1 MIPLGRSAATL
12 LLLCL
17 LGPLAAGQGP
27 AREDEKKQAK
37 PKKDPRIKLAQ
48 PWPDAERLRERRQA
62 AEALPLF
69 RDAEPLPFTLAA
81 DFKALNRDR
90 DKDSTRSFPGLL
102 TVAADDGSP
111 RAIPVK
117 LSTRGKSRLV
127 HNCGFVPIRVDF
139 PDKGTKGTPFAQQEE
154 LKLGTHC
161 HGSREFEQYA
171 LREYTAYRLLNL
183 LTPRSFRAR
192 LARASYVDA
201 KTGEA
206 VAERY
211 ALFLEA
217 ESDLARRMEG
227 RIAELPRAV
236 FADLDPATLHRMMLF
251 AYMIGNTDFSIFAL
265 HNVRLVQDQERLLY
279 PVPYDFDYSGLVDAP
294 YAVPARVLGLKT
306 VQERAY
312 RGPCLTIDE
321 LEPVAA
327 GFREKKAELLALV
340 ESVPG
345 LDAGSRRHMRRYL
358 EEFFKAIADRGTLK
372 HELVDGCSKKKG
384 M

>member
-1 MIPLGRSAATL
+1 MPGPQIRREREPADELGDAFRANWMPRWRSAVQVDKVPLGKVVVYRNGVAFY
-12 LLLCL
+12 
-17 LGPLAAGQGP
+17 
-27 AREDEKKQAK
+27 
-37 PKKDPRIKLAQ
+37 
-48 PWPDAERLRERRQA
+48 ERRAQVKDGK
-62 AEALPLF
+62 LTVSVP
-69 RDAEPLPFTLAA
+69 
-81 DFKALNRDR
+81 RDR
-90 DKDSTRSFPGLL
+90 VDDFLKSL
-102 TVAADDGSP
+102 TV
-111 RAIPVK
+111 
-117 LSTRGKSRLV
+117 
-127 HNCGFVPIRVDF
+127 
-139 PDKGTKGTPFAQQEE
+139 
-154 LKLGTHC
+154 
-161 HGSREFEQYA
+161 
-171 LREYTAYRLLNL
+171 
-183 LTPRSFRAR
+183 
-192 LARASYVDA
+192 VDA
-201 KTGEA
+201 KTGET

-265 HNVRLVQDQERLLY
+265 HNVRLVQDQKRQLY

-321 LEPVAA
+321 LEKVAA
-327 GFREKKAELLALV
+327 GFREKKAEMLALV